1 MGRRDCGAHVFFWQT
16 IIPSWS
22 RGFARFSNRNS
33 MWPGRSPRGEEVR
46 HEPTRRVPEQWRAFG
61 READSKP
68 DRPGRL
74 ARRGRQEVYRARS
87 RSFEVEVDI
96 RPRFSESQAKLRRS
110 VPGVVISD
118 HDLSNGYC
126 WKDLLQ
132 ELGVLEDPPPLIVV
146 TRLAD
151 DFLWAEVLNL
161 GAHDLLAKPFDK
173 RDVLHAVST
182 ASRTARTNAL
192 CGRSGEFPF
201 WGKLAAKPKRVP
213 RLTHRKYRQ
222 RPARDKS

>member
-1 MGRRDCGAHVFFWQT
+1 LAEKQIANLTVLAVLPAEEDRKSIERVLAHSKWKLT
-16 IIPSWS
+16 
-22 RGFARFSNRNS
+22 FARDFR
-33 MWPGRSPRGEEVR
+33 
-46 HEPTRRVPEQWRAFG
+46 
-61 READSKP
+61 
-68 DRPGRL
+68 
-74 ARRGRQEVYRARS
+74 
-87 RSFEVEVDI
+87 
-96 RPRFSESQAKLRRS
+96 ESQAKLRRS